1 MALPFPLSDLLV
13 ILPELVLTELALGIL
28 LWATVV
34 KREKERALAW
44 ASLASLA
51 ITAALI
57 PVAVSFSG
65 NLPRAAFGGMF
76 TLDGFG
82 IFFKV
87 LTLVAAAV
95 TILFSLRFVGTSPYP
110 GGEYYALLL
119 FSTVGMLFM
128 ASGTHLVSLYIA
140 LELMA
145 LSQYVLAGYF
155 KRETKSIEAAAK
167 YFVLGAFSSGV
178 LLYGLSLVYG
188 ATGTLSLAGVSA
200 ALEASPRSGLLM
212 VGVVLTACG
221 MLFKIASAPFHVWAP
236 DVYEGAPTPVSAFF
250 AVGPKVAAYAI
261 FARIFFAGFGP
272 RADDWA
278 PILAASAALT
288 MVIGNVG
295 ALMQKNVKRLLGYSS
310 IGHAGYALLG
320 LLAYKA
326 GGAAGQPESF
336 GLWAVMIYLVAYLLM
351 TFGAFGLVVLLEAKG
366 YASESVDDF
375 NGLWKRNPLA
385 AGAMV
390 VFLLSLA
397 GIPPTAG
404 FVGKYFLFSAAI
416 KAGWPLLALLGV
428 LMSAVSLFYYFRIVR
443 AMYFV
448 EGEGELQWREEPA
461 VAVAVGLCFVG
472 TLAIGVMPQ
481 PLVALAKACLLP

>member
-34 KREKERALAW
+34 KREKERVLAW

-57 PVAVSFSG
+57 PVAVHTAGS
-65 NLPRAAFGGMF
+65 LPRAAFGGMF

-95 TILFSLRFVGTSPYP
+95 TILYSLRFVGTSPYP

-119 FSTVGMLFM
+119 LTTVGMLFM
-128 ASGTHLVSLYIA
+128 ASGTHLVSIYIA

-188 ATGTLSLAGVSA
+188 ATGTLSLAGVST
-200 ALEASPRSGLLM
+200 ALETSPRSGLLM

-250 AVGPKVAAYAI
+250 AVGPKIAAYAI

-288 MVIGNVG
+288 MVVGNVG
-295 ALMQKNVKRLLGYSS
+295 ALMQRNVKRLLGYSS

-326 GGAAGQPESF
+326 GGAAGQPDSF
-336 GLWAVMIYLVAYLLM
+336 GLWAVMIYLSAYLLM

-375 NGLWKRNPLA
+375 NGLWKRNPFA

-404 FVGKYFLFSAAI
+404 FIGKYFLFSAAI
-416 KAGWPLLALLGV
+416 KAGWPVLALLGV

-448 EGEGELQWREEPA
+448 EGEGELHWREEPA

>member
-1 MALPFPLSDLLV
+1 MAFPFPLSDLLV
-13 ILPELVLTELALGIL
+13 ILPELVLTTLALGIL

-34 KREKERALAW
+34 EREREKVLAW

-51 ITAALI
+51 VTAVLI
-57 PVAVSFSG
+57 PVAVSLAG
-65 NLPRAAFGGMF
+65 ALPRSAYGGMVA
-76 TLDGFG
+76 LDGFG
-82 IFFKV
+82 IFFKS
-87 LTLVAAAV
+87 LTLLAAAV

-119 FSTVGMLFM
+119 LTTVGMMFM
-128 ASGTHLVSLYIA
+128 ASGTHLVSIYIA

-155 KRETKSIEAAAK
+155 KRETKSVEAAAK

-188 ATGTLSLAGVSA
+188 TTGTLSLEGVSKV
-200 ALEASPRSGLLM
+200 LEASPRSALLM
-212 VGVVLTACG
+212 VGVVLVACG

-236 DVYEGAPTPVSAFF
+236 DVYEGAPTPISAFF
-250 AVGPKVAAYAI
+250 AVGPKLAAYAI
-261 FARIFFAGFGP
+261 FARIFFDGFGP

-278 PILAASAALT
+278 PVLAASAALT
-288 MVIGNVG
+288 MVVGNVG
-295 ALMQKNVKRLLGYSS
+295 ALMQTNVKRLLGYSS

-336 GLWAVMIYLVAYLLM
+336 GLWAIMIYLSAYLLM

-404 FVGKYFLFSAAI
+404 FIGKYFLFSAAI
-416 KAGWPLLALLGV
+416 KAGWPALALLGV

-448 EGEGELQWREEPA
+448 EGEGELYWREEPA
-461 VAVAVGLCFVG
+461 VAVAVGLCLVG

>member
-34 KREKERALAW
+34 KREKERVLAW

-57 PVAVSFSG
+57 PVAVHAAGS
-65 NLPRAAFGGMF
+65 LPRAAFGGMF

-95 TILFSLRFVGTSPYP
+95 TILYSLRFVGTSPYP

-119 FSTVGMLFM
+119 LTTVGMLFM
-128 ASGTHLVSLYIA
+128 ASGTHLVSIYIA

-188 ATGTLSLAGVSA
+188 ATGTLSLAGVST
-200 ALEASPRSGLLM
+200 ALETSPRSGLLM
-212 VGVVLTACG
+212 VGVVLTASG

-250 AVGPKVAAYAI
+250 AVGPKIAAYAI

-288 MVIGNVG
+288 MVVGNVG
-295 ALMQKNVKRLLGYSS
+295 ALMQRNVKRLLGYSS

-326 GGAAGQPESF
+326 GGAAGQPDSF
-336 GLWAVMIYLVAYLLM
+336 GLWAVMIYLSAYLLM

-375 NGLWKRNPLA
+375 NGLWKRNPFA

-416 KAGWPLLALLGV
+416 KAGWPVLALLGV

-448 EGEGELQWREEPA
+448 EGEGELHWREEPA

>member
-1 MALPFPLSDLLV
+1 VALPFPLSDLLV

-34 KREKERALAW
+34 KRENERVLAW

-51 ITAALI
+51 MTAALI

-95 TILFSLRFVGTSPYP
+95 TILYSLRFVGTSPYP

-155 KRETKSIEAAAK
+155 KRETKSVEAAAK

-188 ATGTLSLAGVSA
+188 ATGTLSLAGVST
-200 ALEASPRSGLLM
+200 ALETSPRSGLLM

-336 GLWAVMIYLVAYLLM
+336 GLWAVMIYLCAYLLM

-366 YASESVDDF
+366 YAGESVDDF

-448 EGEGELQWREEPA
+448 EGEGELHWREEPA

-472 TLAIGVMPQ
+472 TLAIGVLPQ

>member
-1 MALPFPLSDLLV
+1 VALPFPLSDLLV

-34 KREKERALAW
+34 KRERERFLAW

-51 ITAALI
+51 VTAALI
-57 PVAVSFSG
+57 PVAVHYAGS
-65 NLPRAAFGGMF
+65 LPRAAFGGMF

-119 FSTVGMLFM
+119 FTTVGMLFM
-128 ASGTHLVSLYIA
+128 ASGTHLVSIYIA

-188 ATGTLSLAGVSA
+188 STGTLSLAGVST
-200 ALEASPRSGLLM
+200 ALETSPRSGLLM

-250 AVGPKVAAYAI
+250 AVGPKIAAYAI

-288 MVIGNVG
+288 MVVGNVG

-326 GGAAGQPESF
+326 GGAAGQPDSF
-336 GLWAVMIYLVAYLLM
+336 GLWAVMIYLAAYLLM

-375 NGLWKRNPLA
+375 NGLWKRNPFA

-404 FVGKYFLFSAAI
+404 FIGKYFLFSAAI
-416 KAGWPLLALLGV
+416 KAGWPVLALLGV

-448 EGEGELQWREEPA
+448 EGEGELHWREEPA